1 MKGNSKHLKENE
13 VEKVAEL
20 GLFVGVILALV
31 VMSVQFMRGK
41 WLRMIAGNRKGD
53 PENPQA
59 QRCLGKVVGG
69 ACLFVTF
76 VLVLFQMG
84 LLSTPVMYVTAAL
97 ACLSTVVVI
106 NQPDKKG

>member
-13 VEKVAEL
+13 VEKVVEL
-20 GLFVGVILALV
+20 GLFVGVIFALV

-41 WLRMIAGNRKGD
+41 WLQMIAGNRKGD
-53 PENPQA
+53 AENPQT
-59 QRCLGKVVGG
+59 QKRLGKVVGG

-84 LLSTPVMYVTAAL
+84 LLSTPVMYVGVAL
-97 ACLSTVVVI
+97 TSLSTVVVI

>member
-1 MKGNSKHLKENE
+1 MKGNSKYLKENE
-13 VEKVAEL
+13 VKKVAEL
-20 GLFVGVILALV
+20 GLFVGAIFALV

-41 WLRMIAGNRKGD
+41 WLQMIAGNRKGD
-53 PENPQA
+53 AENPQA
-59 QRCLGKVVGG
+59 QRRLGKVVGG

-84 LLSTPVMYVTAAL
+84 LLSTLVMYVAVAL
-97 ACLSTVVVI
+97 ASLSTVVVI

>member
-1 MKGNSKHLKENE
+1 MKGNSKCLKENE

-20 GLFVGVILALV
+20 GLFVGVIFALV

-41 WLRMIAGNRKGD
+41 WLQMIAGNRKGD
-53 PENPQA
+53 AENPQA
-59 QRCLGKVVGG
+59 QRRLGKVVGG

-84 LLSTPVMYVTAAL
+84 LLSTPVMYVAVVL
-97 ACLSTVVVI
+97 ASLSTVVVI

>member
-13 VEKVAEL
+13 VEKVVEL
-20 GLFVGVILALV
+20 GLFVGVIFALV

-41 WLRMIAGNRKGD
+41 WLQMIAGNRKGD
-53 PENPQA
+53 AENPQT
-59 QRCLGKVVGG
+59 QKRLGKVVGG

-84 LLSTPVMYVTAAL
+84 LLSTPVMYVAVAL
-97 ACLSTVVVI
+97 TSLSTVVVI